1 MRASHLASLSTLA
14 LLWAGCTPLVTGHHQ
29 GKDLRITGECAKE
42 GESTYVMLLISS
54 TAGDPPG
61 KVDFIG
67 GQPEDLVSEATP
79 GFTRLRWKLGKDHL
93 RALGIQPYELQ
104 ITSGDR
110 VFRARITFRTTS
122 EQIISAVV
130 GSLIRIH

>member
-1 MRASHLASLSTLA
+1 MK
-14 LLWAGCTPLVTGHHQ
+14 V
-29 GKDLRITGECAKE
+29 
-42 GESTYVMLLISS
+42 LISS
-54 TAGDPPG
+54 TAGDRPW
-61 KVDFIG
+61 KVEFIG
-67 GQPEDLVSEATP
+67 GQPEDLGMETTP
-79 GFTRLRWKLGKDHL
+79 DFLRLRWKLGKDHL

>member
-1 MRASHLASLSTLA
+1 MRIAPLGTLV
-14 LLWAGCTPLVTGHHQ
+14 LLGVSCTPLVTGYHQ
-29 GKDLRITGECAKE
+29 EKDLHITGECVKE
-42 GESTYVMLLISS
+42 GETTYVKVLISS
-54 TAGDPPG
+54 AAGDQPW

-67 GQPEDLVSEATP
+67 GQPDDLTMEATP
-79 GFTRLRWKLGKDHL
+79 GFLRLRWKLGKDHF

>member
-1 MRASHLASLSTLA
+1 MK
-14 LLWAGCTPLVTGHHQ
+14 V
-29 GKDLRITGECAKE
+29 
-42 GESTYVMLLISS
+42 LISS
-54 TAGDPPG
+54 TAGDRPW
-61 KVDFIG
+61 KVEFIG
-67 GQPEDLVSEATP
+67 GQPEDLGMETTLD
-79 GFTRLRWKLGKDHL
+79 FLRLRWKLGKDHL